1 MPANVREILRISGR
15 AVLSRKRFY
24 LPLGRSEGALIAMR
38 GQSCYAMIFL
48 LLLSAQ
54 SRAETACVDSALL
67 AHSSVSITR
76 YFDNAERTTR
86 QFLVG
91 IAGTGW
97 FQSPTTIVTVEHV
110 AIAMGL
116 STQDWKPVNFTF
128 GADTQSSSARIQRIA
143 GRRAEKLAVL
153 ELQTAIP
160 VARRVEIRRSPL
172 APEQRLVTLAYP
184 HEKPHVVGGRFV
196 QYGTDGRLAGMA
208 LLEMY
213 DGNNRLAIDHGAS
226 GAPVFD
232 CEGRIA
238 AVISTAMVQTF
249 QTPFGVLRTSTA
261 WGNPNVMSVP
271 IQALT
276 EFSQAE

>member
-1 MPANVREILRISGR
+1 
-15 AVLSRKRFY
+15 
-24 LPLGRSEGALIAMR
+24 MR
-38 GQSCYAMIFL
+38 GQSCCAVIIL
-48 LLLSAQ
+48 LLLSVQ

-67 AHSSVSITR
+67 AHSSVSIAR
-76 YFDNAERTTR
+76 YFDDAERTER
-86 QFLVG
+86 RLVG

-97 FQSPTTIVTVEHV
+97 FQSPTTLITVEHV
-110 AIAMGL
+110 AAAMGL
-116 STQDWKPVNFTF
+116 STADWKPVKITD
-128 GADTQSSSARIQRIA
+128 GADSQSSSARIQRIA

-160 VARRVEIRRSPL
+160 VARIAAVRRSPL
-172 APEQRLVTLAYP
+172 VPEQRLVTLAYP
-184 HEKPHVVGGRFV
+184 NEKPHVVGGRFV
-196 QYGTDGRLAGMA
+196 QYGSEGRLGGMA

-213 DGNNRLAIDHGAS
+213 DGKNRLAIDHGAS

-276 EFSQAE
+276 ELSQAE